1 MADRAAGGRRCA
13 APVGAPEAAGP
24 PGSRIQ
30 QAPSVDF
37 GAIRA
42 GRAACARGRLP
53 SAPMVRQ
60 RLHTMRGPKLGT
72 HVIRPAI
79 GAQHRRV
86 MAEPARHERRADAV
100 LAHVAEGHRKQGTV
114 VADSRVD
121 LARSSIG
128 VAVRAGAPK
137 PDVSSVDALRSALL
151 AAKSI
156 AYSDSEN
163 HGYQICDHIL
173 SITASPAA
181 PLSQVNTIF
190 KCRVQRSGVAFQRE
204 QYMRNRSGSLVLAAI
219 VLLAASPRV
228 SPSKA

>member
-1 MADRAAGGRRCA
+1 MRPRRPGLPKAAGKRRPA
-13 APVGAPEAAGP
+13 RIAHPAGSL
-24 PGSRIQ
+24 GVFRGDQSR
-30 QAPSVDF
+30 SSSH
-37 GAIRA
+37 
-42 GRAACARGRLP
+42 CARGRLP

-156 AYSDSEN
+156 AYPDSEN
-163 HGYQICDHIL
+163 HGYQIRDHVL
-173 SITASPAA
+173 RSRASPGCAVF
-181 PLSQVNTIF
+181 SQVDTIF
-190 KCRVQRSGVAFQRE
+190 ECRVQRSGVAFQRDSTCGIE
-204 QYMRNRSGSLVLAAI
+204 AE
-219 VLLAASPRV
+219 ASYSQQLFCWPR
-228 SPSKA
+228 PECRGGA